1 MEMGGTTL
9 ALIKIEVIYVINED
23 LLIAIMYKVKNTNI
37 KNFMGEDVDKTVIQ
51 IRGSLL
57 CLNGTYNQT
66 PPDIVTTATQE
77 IQTSSV
83 VELKKLRYTSK
94 LPCLYPKKCTI
105 EDILKLDEN
114 KYTDMVIN
122 NKW

>member
-94 LPCLYPKKCTI
+94 LPCLYPKTCTI
-105 EDILKLDEN
+105 
-114 KYTDMVIN
+114 
-122 NKW
+122 